1 MLTLLGWFIK
11 ILFINLL
18 RSFTSIPGQSEDHV
32 PKAYIMIYKI
42 PVLLLFPLVFPKSID
57 S

>member
-18 RSFTSIPGQSEDHV
+18 RSFTSIPGQSEDPV